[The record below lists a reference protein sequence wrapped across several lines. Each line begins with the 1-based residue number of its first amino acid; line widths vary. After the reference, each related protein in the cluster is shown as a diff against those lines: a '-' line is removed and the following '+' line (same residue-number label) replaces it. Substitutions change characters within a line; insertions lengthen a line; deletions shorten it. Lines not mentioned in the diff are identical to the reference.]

1 MLNNGQENSES
12 ALGPFR
18 VLDLTDEKGLL
29 CGRILASLGTEVI
42 KVEPPGGD
50 PARNIPPFYQDVAN
64 PERSLYYFAYNA
76 GKKSITLNIETM
88 DGQSIFKRLVET
100 SDFIIESFK
109 PGYMKRLDLDYSQ
122 LSRINPRII
131 MTSITPFGQK
141 GPYRNYKSSD
151 LMCTAMSGFMYLT
164 GDPDRAPLRIS
175 VPQAYLLGAAEATAG
190 TMIAHYHRERTG
202 QGQHV
207 DVAIR
212 DALIKITINAVP
224 WWEHDRKI
232 MKRGGPYW
240 GLRDSQARVL
250 WPCKDGWVSFAL
262 HGSKFGVR
270 TNRQLVEWADEEGMA
285 DDLLKSIDWINLDM
299 EKADRAMLGQME
311 ATVARFFMAH
321 TQKEI
326 TERGLA
332 RGIMV
337 SPVQTIEDIWN
348 CPQLRARDFWKE
360 VEHPDLGT
368 TIPYPGAFIQ
378 ASRTPC
384 RKPTR
389 APHIGEH
396 NEEIYFGLLGM
407 SKEELIILKA
417 ANII

>member
-1 MLNNGQENSES
+1 VSGVTEKHES
-12 ALGPFR
+12 TLSPFR
-18 VLDLTDEKGLL
+18 ALDLTDEKGLL
-29 CGRILASLGTEVI
+29 CGRILASLGAEVI
-42 KVEPPGGD
+42 KVEPLGGD
-50 PARNIPPFYQDVAN
+50 QARNIPPFYRDN
-64 PERSLYYFAYNA
+64 PHPEMSLFYFAYNA
-76 GKKSITLNIETM
+76 GKKSITLNIETA

-109 PGYMKRLDLDYSQ
+109 PGYMKRLGLGYPQ
-122 LSRINPRII
+122 LSRINSRII
-131 MTSITPFGQK
+131 MTSITPFGQT

-175 VPQAYLLGAAEATAG
+175 VPQAYLLGSAEAAAA
-190 TMIAHYHRERTG
+190 TMIAHYHRERAG

-212 DALIKITINAVP
+212 DALIKTTINAVP
-224 WWEHDRKI
+224 RWEHDQKI
-232 MKRGGPYW
+232 MKRGGSYW
-240 GLRDSQARVL
+240 GLRDSPARVL

-262 HGSKFGVR
+262 HGSKFGAR

-285 DDLLKSIDWINLDM
+285 DELLKSIDWVNLDM
-299 EKADRAMLGQME
+299 ERTDRAMLGQME

-321 TQKEI
+321 TKKEI
-326 TERGLA
+326 TEGGLA

-337 SPVQTIEDIWN
+337 SPVQTIEDIWK
-348 CPQLRARDFWKE
+348 CPQLRARNFWEE

-368 TIPYPGAFIQ
+368 TIPYPGPFIK
-378 ASRTPC
+378 ASGTPC
-384 RKPTR
+384 LKPTR

-396 NEEIYFGLLGM
+396 NEEIYLNRLGV
-407 SKEELIILKA
+407 SREELAILKG